1 MLYKSYMDIWI
12 KYIYNFVNYWFGLL
26 KIIFNGP
33 LRKQIKT
40 LKKNLWKHVVIF
52 IIIRL
57 WKLKRSK
64 PTLITRHAAAM
75 ITVFSAAESVRQ
87 RRFRKRVKNLFGSDE
102 VTTAAKPERC
112 AGGRILFP
120 CRSRLVSSFPSVVSL
135 VIWRRVVM
143 CMARVL
149 LFTSPPLKY
158 LPAEVNLRSLR
169 RLCCFWICMSNDSS

>member
-1 MLYKSYMDIWI
+1 MFLYLVNAELQEALVEARAAIDVALS
-12 KYIYNFVNYWFGLL
+12 FVME
-26 KIIFNGP
+26 
-33 LRKQIKT
+33 LR
-40 LKKNLWKHVVIF
+40 
-52 IIIRL
+52 RL

-135 VIWRRVVM
+135 VI
-143 CMARVL
+143 
-149 LFTSPPLKY
+149 
-158 LPAEVNLRSLR
+158 
-169 RLCCFWICMSNDSS
+169 